1 MSPTQAEWY
10 KYFESIQDVCPWSFK
25 AYKNNMIN
33 FYEGDLHI
41 RNLDE
46 SEANIY
52 IFTEG
57 YSDDDLYEIAEELN
71 NTYAG
76 YEFLWSHPDYTKGG
90 HRQTPVPVIIQQ
102 DRKTLEILRDKQKT
116 S

>member
-1 MSPTQAEWY
+1 
-10 KYFESIQDVCPWSFK
+10 
-25 AYKNNMIN
+25 MIN
-33 FYEGDLHI
+33 FYEDDLSI

-71 NTYAG
+71 NLYAG
-76 YEFLWSHPDYTKGG
+76 YEFLWSHPNYTKGG
-90 HRQTPVPVIIQQ
+90 NRQTPVPIIIQQ
-102 DRKTLEILRDKQKT
+102 DRQTLEILRGKQKT
-116 S
+116 P